1 MMNRFRIPAG
11 RVRERESIDESQHF
25 LLTFKDCQPSSLC
38 QRTKNNVF
46 SVFSV
51 APTSQPA
58 MLHWFTTAI
67 RKSVAIS
74 ITNLDLI
81 TCGHSSFLQG
91 SGQSQTLPVQFCTES
106 RFLYSTTVIVNLPWI
121 PFKLFFGNPWWRN
134 LCSEVIYFVFEFI
147 LNMFYI
153 KNWNLNAIKWKHT
166 WQTNI

>member
-1 MMNRFRIPAG
+1 MSAIVSMSKDQKQR
-11 RVRERESIDESQHF
+11 
-25 LLTFKDCQPSSLC
+25 LLRSS
-38 QRTKNNVF
+38 N
-46 SVFSV
+46 
-51 APTSQPA
+51 QPA
-58 MLHWFTTAI
+58 SHASLIHNSNLCKCF

-134 LCSEVIYFVFEFI
+134 LCSEVIYFFFKFI

>member
-25 LLTFKDCQPSSLC
+25 LLTFKDCQQSSLC

-46 SVFSV
+46 SV
-51 APTSQPA
+51 APTRQPA